1 MGTLR
6 RSSENACGVA
16 EHAEDAEDQQRE
28 DGEVEGG
35 HPLSMARQGVAPM

>member
-1 MGTLR
+1 MGTVAGLR
-6 RSSENACGVA
+6 AEGRGVA